1 MGRRFQQQLEEE
13 IGKLQIEQATKE
25 ESQIEETVNRGYKG
39 SSRTNNRIP
48 TKTRQERVVRR

>member
-1 MGRRFQQQLEEE
+1 LEEE